1 MNKGKSITLNTLIHW
16 EEFRKRIIVEG
27 IITGFL
33 VGLIIAILRYILE
46 KTNIL
51 VITVYKILHTNPYL
65 LTAWI
70 IFLSLIGLLLGIIVK
85 KEPMISGSGIPQVE
99 GMIIGYIKVNWL
111 RVLLLKLIGTISVSY
126 THLTLPTILRV

>member
-1 MNKGKSITLNTLIHW
+1 MNKGKSITFNTLIHW

-27 IITGFL
+27 IITGFF

-51 VITVYKILHTNPYL
+51 VISVYKILHTNPYL
-65 LTAWI
+65 LIGWI

-99 GMIIGYIKVNWL
+99 GMIIGYIKVNTKIDY
-111 RVLLLKLIGTISVSY
+111 LKGEF
-126 THLTLPTILRV
+126 

>member
-1 MNKGKSITLNTLIHW
+1 MRKINIHSFYVLGGILLNKGKSITFNTLIHW

-27 IITGFL
+27 IITGFF

-51 VITVYKILHTNPYL
+51 VISVYKILHTNPYL
-65 LTAWI
+65 LIGWI

-99 GMIIGYIKVNWL
+99 GMIIGYIKVNTKIDY
-111 RVLLLKLIGTISVSY
+111 LKGEF
-126 THLTLPTILRV
+126 